1 MGCAASVFARAS
13 PAAVGP
19 DPLMLRMMPATSD
32 GSDTNSQING
42 SKRHL
47 TLKHTPSLD
56 NEPAQRLQSLVLSMA
71 KSGKLE
77 LTSVVSRDGST
88 KEMGT
93 LTKEMIPHLKQ
104 VPGIVFSMFNLT
116 ELNVRCN
123 EITLIPKE
131 IAMLQALEVLNVSEN
146 QLKELSREIT
156 QLSRLKTLEIAENH
170 IKRFPDEIGKL
181 TKLETLR
188 ANRNRLVAL
197 PNSIKHCTR
206 IKTINLY
213 NNVMMS
219 LGSGIS
225 ELSELEELNV
235 SNNMLVFFPEVK
247 RWKNLKRLYLQVNRL
262 TALPAFDAL
271 CNLELFTVQ
280 QNALQA
286 FPNMDNLVHLKK
298 LDANTNHIP
307 TIPPCFQHMTSL
319 VHLNMRKTLLTHIPA
334 YLSWCKCLEI
344 LDLGDNPMS
353 VAVPV
358 DLVTLPNLKT
368 FLIDGT
374 KIAVVPIELM
384 GLRNVVRVNLGSC
397 LRMDDPETC
406 EVAVEL
412 QKTCTDN
419 GGWLKTG

>member
-1 MGCAASVFARAS
+1 MGCAASVSVRAS
-13 PAAVGP
+13 LTTVGP
-19 DPLMLRMMPATSD
+19 DPRILQMMPATTDSSD
-32 GSDTNSQING
+32 ANPQISG
-42 SKRHL
+42 SKRRL
-47 TLKHTPSLD
+47 TLKHTPNLNS
-56 NEPAQRLQSLVLSMA
+56 EPTQRLQSLVLSMA
-71 KSGKLE
+71 KSGKVE
-77 LTSVVSRDGST
+77 LTSVVSRDGSA

-93 LTKEMIPHLKQ
+93 LTKQMIPHLKQ
-104 VPGIVFSMFNLT
+104 VPGVVLSMFNLT
-116 ELNVRCN
+116 ELNLRCN

-131 IAMLQALEVLNVSEN
+131 IALLHALEVLNVAEN
-146 QLKELSREIT
+146 QLNELPPEIT
-156 QLSRLKTLEIAENH
+156 QLSRLKTLDIAENH

-197 PNSIKHCTR
+197 PNSIKHCAR

-213 NNVMMS
+213 NNVVMS

-235 SNNMLVFFPEVK
+235 SNNMLVFFPDVK

-286 FPNMDNLVHLKK
+286 LPSMDNLIHLKK

-307 TIPPCFQHMTSL
+307 SIPPCFQHMTSL
-319 VHLNMRKTLLTHIPA
+319 AHLNMRKNLLTHIPA
-334 YLSWCKCLEI
+334 YLSQCKCLEI
-344 LDLGDNPMS
+344 LDFGDNP
-353 VAVPV
+353 VAAAVPV

-374 KIAVVPIELM
+374 RITVVPIELM
-384 GLRNVVRVNLGSC
+384 GLRNVVRVNLGGC

-406 EVAVEL
+406 EVVVEL
-412 QKTCTDN
+412 RKTCTDN

>member
-1 MGCAASVFARAS
+1 
-13 PAAVGP
+13 
-19 DPLMLRMMPATSD
+19 MPATSD

-42 SKRHL
+42 SKRRL

-56 NEPAQRLQSLVLSMA
+56 NEPAQRLQSLVLSMV

-146 QLKELSREIT
+146 QLKELPLEVT
-156 QLSRLKTLEIAENH
+156 QLSRLKTLDIAENH
-170 IKRFPDEIGKL
+170 TKRFPDEIGKL

-197 PNSIKHCTR
+197 PSSIKHCTR

-247 RWKNLKRLYLQVNRL
+247 RWKNLKRMYLQVNRL

-271 CNLELFTVQ
+271 SSELCTSAMVEFSDIVRKFDKWRLSAANLL
-280 QNALQA
+280 
-286 FPNMDNLVHLKK
+286 
-298 LDANTNHIP
+298 
-307 TIPPCFQHMTSL
+307 SL
-319 VHLNMRKTLLTHIPA
+319 PLL
-334 YLSWCKCLEI
+334 
-344 LDLGDNPMS
+344 LGF
-353 VAVPV
+353 
-358 DLVTLPNLKT
+358 VT
-368 FLIDGT
+368 
-374 KIAVVPIELM
+374 AVVEGGKQL
-384 GLRNVVRVNLGSC
+384 GLRVSWLRLGAFLSASSSAGNTPGSC
-397 LRMDDPETC
+397 
-406 EVAVEL
+406 ASSVEWVDAL
-412 QKTCTDN
+412 DRSSFVLPRTPRPLEDS
-419 GGWLKTG
+419 LSL